1 MHPLS
6 GQFGAFWGYLGGSAV
21 KNIPTVQ
28 EIACNAG
35 DMGSIPGHLHNHHS
49 SKDTEP
55 FHRPRNVPHIPLPLI
70 TTPSILDGHRHVKEL

>member
-6 GQFGAFWGYLGGSAV
+6 GQFGAFWGYRGGSAV
-21 KNIPTVQ
+21 KNTPTVQ

-35 DMGSIPGHLHNHHS
+35 DKGSIPGYLHNHHS

-55 FHRPRNVPHIPLPLI
+55 FHHPRNFPHIPLPLI
-70 TTPSILDGHRHVKEL
+70 TTPSILDGH